1 MAQRVRDLIQ
11 DRLSTAFVGRK
22 DQLDSLLDSLEREG
36 PVVVQIHGMAGIG
49 KSALLARFAERAR
62 EAGATVVLLDCRT
75 IEPTAAGF
83 LRSLRGAIGGS
94 ISSEESAASRLG
106 ELGDIVVLA
115 LDTFELFRLSEGW
128 LRQDLVPALPDNVRL
143 VLAGREPPAS
153 AWWTTPGWQGLFRD
167 ISLGPLREDE
177 AEELAVGLGIPEE
190 AAHRVN
196 RMVRGH
202 PLGLTVAA
210 AAWSGRSGV
219 EVEDQS
225 LQRAMEE
232 LTQLYLTDL
241 DPLTRRVLHAASV
254 LRRTTLPLL
263 EAMLPE
269 TAPQDAFERLRSL
282 PFVEATSEGL
292 MLHET
297 VQQVIAGS
305 LRAEEPV
312 AHQRYRMAAWHLLRA
327 ELHRSGPSDL
337 WRYTAD
343 TLYILDNPAVREA
356 FFPTTAHVYSVE
368 SARPE
373 DAVAIEEITRRHE
386 PPESA
391 AILLSWWDRLQSAF
405 RVLRDR
411 KGEIVGVNVYCR
423 LDQVPH
429 SWLNHDPIARAWAE
443 HLRRHP
449 VPPHQTVLCYRS
461 MLDRETGTRPSDVQG
476 AAWLDIKR
484 KYMEMRPNLRRLY
497 SVISNLEDFGEVSIK
512 LGFELLPEGPVSLA
526 GVDYHLSVLDFGP
539 SSVDGWLTWLV
550 SSELGVEHHED
561 EFLDVA
567 AHQVMVDG
575 ERTQLTPREFEVLH
589 YLVERTG
596 RPVTRFELLRDVWGY
611 DTEVGS
617 NVVEATIRSV
627 RHKLRDRAVMVETL
641 RGVGYRF
648 APDRETSKQIAP
660 VSG

>member
-11 DRLSTAFVGRK
+11 DRLSTAFVGRG
-22 DQLDSLLDSLEREG
+22 DELDSLLESLEKKG
-36 PVVVQIHGMAGIG
+36 HLVVHIHGMAGIG
-49 KSALLARFAERAR
+49 KSSLLAVFAERAR
-62 EAGATVVLLDCRT
+62 GAGATVVLLDCRT
-75 IEPTAAGF
+75 IEPTPTGF

-94 ISSEESAASRLG
+94 IGSKEVAATRLG
-106 ELGDIVVLA
+106 ELGNLVVLA
-115 LDTFELFRLSEGW
+115 VDTYDLFRLGDSW
-128 LRQDLVPALPDNVRL
+128 LRQDFVPALPDNVRL
-143 VLAGREPPAS
+143 VLAGREPPVT
-153 AWWTTPGWQGLFRD
+153 AWWATPGWQGLFRD
-167 ISLGPLREDE
+167 ISLSPLPEDE
-177 AEELAVGLGIPEE
+177 AEQLLVGLGIPEE

-219 EVEDQS
+219 EVEEKS

-232 LTQLYLTDL
+232 LTQLYLADL

-254 LRRTTLPLL
+254 VRRTTLPLL

-269 TAPQDAFERLRSL
+269 TAPEDAFERLRSL
-282 PFVEATSEGL
+282 PFVEATPEGL
-292 MLHET
+292 MLHEA

-312 AHQRYRMAAWHLLRA
+312 AHQRYRRAAWHLMRA
-327 ELHRSGPSDL
+327 ELLRSGPSDL

-343 TLYILDNPAVREA
+343 TLYILENPVVREA
-356 FFPTTAHVYSVE
+356 FFPTTAHLYSVE

-391 AILLSWWDRLQSAF
+391 EILLSWWNQLPSSF

-411 KGEIVGVNVYCR
+411 QGEVVGFNIFCR
-423 LDQVPH
+423 LDQVPNT
-429 SWLNHDPIARAWAE
+429 WLRDDPIARIWVE

-449 VPPHQTVLCYRS
+449 VPPHQSVLCYRRW
-461 MLDRETGTRPSDVQG
+461 LDREAGERPSEVQA

-484 KYMEMRPNLRRLY
+484 SYMEMRPNLRRLY
-497 SVISNLEDFGEVSIK
+497 GVVSNLDDYGEVATK
-512 LGFELLPEGPVSLA
+512 LGFELIPDGQLSLG
-526 GVDYHLSVLDFGP
+526 GVDYYTDVLDFGP
-539 SSVDGWLTWLV
+539 SSIDGWLSWLV
-550 SSELGVEHHED
+550 SSELGVEREED
-561 EFLDVA
+561 ELLDVA
-567 AHQVMVDG
+567 AHQVVVDG

-596 RPVTRFELLRDVWGY
+596 RPVTRYELLRDVWGY

-648 APDRETSKQIAP
+648 APDGETSKQIAP